1 MRIAIR
7 HWPLA
12 AASAVLLGLA
22 GCTGLSDSGKPAAP
36 ATPPPLFD
44 RMGGRPV
51 LTAVVEDFPQIVA
64 GDPRINRRFVVGDM
78 ARFKAAMVEQLC
90 AATGGPCHPPA
101 GALHDTHAA
110 MGVSDA
116 EFNATVQDLRRA
128 MTRHDVPI
136 ELQVEFAAAMEPLRD
151 QVVSPMRPTQS
162 VVTQVIAQKKG
173 GKVVV
178 ASASSPKKPTAA
190 TGKTAPA
197 KKSSA
202 AKKPVP
208 EQTPTTNK
216 ALPPQSRYRVWT
228 RP

>member
-22 GCTGLSDSGKPAAP
+22 GCTGFGDASKSGAP

-44 RMGGRPV
+44 RIGGKPV
-51 LTAVVEDFPQIVA
+51 LTAVVDDFPQIVA
-64 GDPRINRRFVVGDM
+64 GDARINRRFVVGDM

-90 AATGGPCHPPA
+90 AATGGPCHPA
-101 GALHDTHAA
+101 ASALHDSHAG
-110 MGVSDA
+110 MGISDA

-136 ELQVEFAAAMEPLRD
+136 ELQVEFSAAMEPLRD

-173 GKVVV
+173 GKAVAAATSSAHKHSVV
-178 ASASSPKKPTAA
+178 ASKAASVKKAPVAKKAA
-190 TGKTAPA
+190 TTSKA
-197 KKSSA
+197 
-202 AKKPVP
+202 
-208 EQTPTTNK
+208 TPRKASTTKDN
-216 ALPPQSRYRVWT
+216 
-228 RP
+228 

>member
-1 MRIAIR
+1 
-7 HWPLA
+7 
-12 AASAVLLGLA
+12 
-22 GCTGLSDSGKPAAP
+22 
-36 ATPPPLFD
+36 
-44 RMGGRPV
+44 
-51 LTAVVEDFPQIVA
+51 
-64 GDPRINRRFVVGDM
+64 
-78 ARFKAAMVEQLC
+78 
-90 AATGGPCHPPA
+90 
-101 GALHDTHAA
+101 

-173 GKVVV
+173 GKAVV

-197 KKSSA
+197 KKSA
-202 AKKPVP
+202 TAKKPVP
-208 EQTPTTNK
+208 EDTPTMKK
-216 ALPPQSRYRVWT
+216 AVPPQSRYRVWT